1 MKHLTIRIALIAA
14 LILSLPSPSLA
25 DDTRPSAPSS
35 SAAAVDQ
42 SKPEAVVQA
51 IFDAARTEEFK
62 PLGTLCDPLQQ
73 NDGDTDCICAMSPRY
88 KAHQCSQNS
97 MNRVSVE
104 EYVQYFLKGAVK
116 GEARI
121 DGDAAEVDFLFGA
134 EGRNQETMTLVRR
147 DGKWYLSSF

>member
-1 MKHLTIRIALIAA
+1 MRTVLAAVLFFALATPA
-14 LILSLPSPSLA
+14 LA
-25 DDTRPSAPSS
+25 DDIKPAAPPSS
-35 SAAAVDQ
+35 TGAVDQ

-51 IFDAARTEEFK
+51 MFDAARTEEFA
-62 PLGTLCDPLQQ
+62 PLATLCDPLQQ
-73 NDGDTDCICAMSPRY
+73 NDGDTDCICAMAPRY

-104 EYVQYFLKGAVK
+104 EYKQYFLKGSVK

-121 DGDAAEVDFLFGA
+121 EGDAAEVDFLFGA
-134 EGRNQETMTLVRR
+134 EGRNSETMSLVRR